1 MSIAPLA
8 FIFRALSPVGYFEK
22 LIVEIAQEHVSCF
35 GTQFDENH
43 GRFILKVSGS
53 KEELTSLSDALS
65 TLPVSLFFCFE
76 KVELLDEKEAI
87 EPRLDSDF
95 PPFLFESQRPLQ
107 SFALSQTL
115 DEQTRFPYNGH
126 LFLDGVDVL
135 GDDDAKEGVI
145 ALSFR
150 ALAQKL
156 IEGEEL
162 YFQTLYGAKILS
174 LRPQNREWI
183 VPLDLASLELLFR
196 ASKAQASAL
205 ASWEKPIL
213 FLPPKQLLAD
223 DLEATHTQKLSLHA
237 PIVIAFGEAV
247 VLPYDNALQILALC
261 LKEQGID
268 ALYLRSCTFNEAE
281 AREQYPNAFIAPLIT
296 TAPLLLTVT
305 NNSTFFVLSKERSML
320 AYPSYVRLLADN
332 GDTLPRDCVCV
343 HLSYDLPTVGAIL
356 QQGRLK
362 KVLHIAFPLRV
373 GMWLQDIMRDET
385 GAKLLQ
391 NFKKAYPQTE
401 NLLFDES
408 MHKIH
413 LASAHQSNNI
423 FDILGI
429 IYQLFYDETADLAS
443 AKARMLAFAEGFL
456 GQNGPRIDF
465 KLAASENGVQL
476 THLSIL
482 RSAMSFRLAGVD
494 EQTLAFGI
502 LESLAEFFS
511 NFIRDLCEN
520 FALNSA
526 IVSGSMLSFTPL
538 ANRLLHFMPSNIALV
553 LPTNN
558 ALDCIRYS

>member
-205 ASWEKPIL
+205 ASWEKPVL

-223 DLEATHTQKLSLHA
+223 DLESTHTQKLSLHA

-268 ALYLRSCTFNEAE
+268 ALYLRSCVFNETE

-305 NNSTFFVLSKERSML
+305 DNSTFFVLSKERSML

>member
-76 KVELLDEKEAI
+76 KVELLDEKETI
-87 EPRLDSDF
+87 EPRLDSVF

-107 SFALSQTL
+107 SFTLSQTL

-126 LFLDGVDVL
+126 LFLDGVDIL

-183 VPLDLASLELLFR
+183 LPLDLASLELLFR

-205 ASWEKPIL
+205 ASWEKPVL

-223 DLEATHTQKLSLHA
+223 ELESTHTQKLSLHA
-237 PIVIAFGEAV
+237 PIVVTFGEAV
-247 VLPYDNALQILALC
+247 VLPYDHALQILALC

-268 ALYLRSCTFNEAE
+268 ALYLRSCAFNEAE

-296 TAPLLLTVT
+296 KSPLLLTVT
-305 NNSTFFVLSKERSML
+305 DNSTFFVLSKERSML
-320 AYPSYVRLLADN
+320 AYPSYARLLADN

-362 KVLHIAFPLRV
+362 KVLHIAFPLRA

-413 LASAHQSNNI
+413 LASTHQSNNI

-429 IYQLFYDETADLAS
+429 VYQLLYDETADLAS

-520 FALNSA
+520 FVLHSA

-538 ANRLLHFMPSNIALV
+538 ANRLLHFIPSNIALV

>member
-223 DLEATHTQKLSLHA
+223 DLESTHTQKLSLHA

>member
-22 LIVEIAQEHVSCF
+22 LIVEIAQEYVSCF
-35 GTQFDENH
+35 ATQYDENNKH
-43 GRFILKVSGS
+43 FVLKVSGS
-53 KEELTSLSDALS
+53 KEELTALSDALS
-65 TLPVSLFFCFE
+65 LLPLSLFFCFE
-76 KVELLDEKEAI
+76 KVEILDEKEAI
-87 EPRLDSDF
+87 EPRLDSAF
-95 PPFLFESQRPLQ
+95 PPFVFESQRPLQ
-107 SFALSQTL
+107 SFALAQTL
-115 DEQTRFPYNGH
+115 DEMLHFPYNGH

-135 GDDDAKEGVI
+135 GDDTAKEGVV

-156 IEGEEL
+156 IDGEEL

-174 LRPQNREWI
+174 LNPQNREWI
-183 VPLDLASLELLFR
+183 APLDLASLDLLFR

-223 DLEATHTQKLSLHA
+223 ELESTHTQKLSLHA

-247 VLPYDNALQILALC
+247 VLPYDNALQILALL

-268 ALYLRSCTFNEAE
+268 ALYMRHCALGEKE
-281 AREQYPNAFIAPLIT
+281 ARERYPNAFIAPFIT
-296 TAPLLLTVT
+296 TSPLLLTVAD
-305 NNSTFFVLSKERSML
+305 NATFFVLSKERSML
-320 AYPSYVRLLADN
+320 AYPSYARLLAEN
-332 GDTLPRDCVCV
+332 GSGLPRDCVCV
-343 HLSYDLPTVGAIL
+343 HLSYDLPTVGAIM

-362 KVLHIAFPLRV
+362 KVLNIAFPLRV
-373 GMWLQDIMRDET
+373 GMWLQDIARDET
-385 GAKLLQ
+385 GTKLLQ

-408 MHKIH
+408 MHKIQ
-413 LASAHQSNNI
+413 LAASHQSSNL
-423 FDILGI
+423 FDVLGI
-429 IYQLFYDETADLAS
+429 AYQLLYDENADLSS
-443 AKARMLAFAEGFL
+443 AKAHMLAFAEGFL

-465 KLAASENGVQL
+465 KLAASESGVQL
-476 THLSIL
+476 VHLSIL

-502 LESLAEFFS
+502 LESLAEFFA

-520 FALNSA
+520 FALNA
-526 IVSGSMLSFTPL
+526 AVVSGSMLSFTPL
-538 ANRLLHFMPSNIALV
+538 ANRLLHFMPPNITVV

>member
-223 DLEATHTQKLSLHA
+223 DLESTHTQKLSLHA

-296 TAPLLLTVT
+296 TAPLLLTMT
-305 NNSTFFVLSKERSML
+305 DNSTFFVLSKERSML

-362 KVLHIAFPLRV
+362 KVLNIAFPLRV

-520 FALNSA
+520 FALNA
-526 IVSGSMLSFTPL
+526 AVVSGSMLSFTPL